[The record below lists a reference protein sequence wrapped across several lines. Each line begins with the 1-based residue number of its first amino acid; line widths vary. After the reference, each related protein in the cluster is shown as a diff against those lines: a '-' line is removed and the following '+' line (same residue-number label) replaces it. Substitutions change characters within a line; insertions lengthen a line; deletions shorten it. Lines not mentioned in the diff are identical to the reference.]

1 MTKPAELEK
10 AVGEVRNDE
19 KWREP
24 IMTLEMLINDRLHA
38 AVKEARS
45 EGESGEKRKTVIRML
60 EAGLPEDSILV
71 ATGLTSEEVDQIRKE
86 SMQ

>member
-1 MTKPAELEK
+1 
-10 AVGEVRNDE
+10 
-19 KWREP
+19 
-24 IMTLEMLINDRLHA
+24 MTLEMLINDRLHA

-45 EGESGEKRKTVIRML
+45 EGKAEGISEGILEGLSKGESGEKRKTVIRML

-86 SMQ
+86 SMK

>member
-1 MTKPAELEK
+1 
-10 AVGEVRNDE
+10 
-19 KWREP
+19 
-24 IMTLEMLINDRLHA
+24 MTLEMLINDRLHA

-45 EGESGEKRKTVIRML
+45 EGKAEGISEGLSKGESGEKRKTVIRML